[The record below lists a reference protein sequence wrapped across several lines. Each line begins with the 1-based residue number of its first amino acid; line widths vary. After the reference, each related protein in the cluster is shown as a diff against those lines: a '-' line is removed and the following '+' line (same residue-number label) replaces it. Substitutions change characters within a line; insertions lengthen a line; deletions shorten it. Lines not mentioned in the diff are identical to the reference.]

1 MVYCPETTVR
11 AGNFR
16 AMSTY
21 LNSRHSLHTPSLQWP
36 KEKLLKRKNDFDG
49 GFVLQNYWIFPH
61 VICSSKMKFGKL
73 KWNDSKQNWLKLRR
87 TLIIYIRFYI
97 TRIDWISMKPPQD
110 THIHSGRN
118 LCSKITNQKTKSIV
132 LFYIYV

>member
-1 MVYCPETTVR
+1 MALRLRYEQEIFEPCILTWIVDIHCINR
-11 AGNFR
+11 LCNDQR
-16 AMSTY
+16 K
-21 LNSRHSLHTPSLQWP
+21 NSW
-36 KEKLLKRKNDFDG
+36 KEKNDFDG